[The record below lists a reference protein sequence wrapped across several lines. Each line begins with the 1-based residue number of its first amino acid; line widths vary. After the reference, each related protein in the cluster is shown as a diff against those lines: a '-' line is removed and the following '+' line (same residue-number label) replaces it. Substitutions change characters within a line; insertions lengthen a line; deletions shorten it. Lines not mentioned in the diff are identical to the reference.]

1 MCQYRFKHTNPYTIH
16 IQSIEFTLK
25 ENAMSEE
32 KNPLNVYNQLEI
44 IKNAVD
50 QIETIH
56 VYELANRQFGT
67 SSEESLKIR
76 IDELDKQI
84 LEYEL
89 QLADSQGYIDDIL
102 DSNKSL
108 LEANNQLIAEKN
120 LALENRQLTQDQ
132 ADKIV
137 SAYHQLPWI
146 VKKFYGVN

>member
-1 MCQYRFKHTNPYTIH
+1 
-16 IQSIEFTLK
+16 
-25 ENAMSEE
+25 MSEE
-32 KNPLNVYNQLEI
+32 KNPLNVYNHIET
-44 IKNAVD
+44 IKEALA

-67 SSEESLKIR
+67 SAEEELKKR

-89 QLADSQGYIDDIL
+89 QLEEMQTYTDSVL
-102 DSNKSL
+102 DSNKRL
-108 LEANNQLIAEKN
+108 LEANNKLISEKN

-137 SAYHQLPWI
+137 SAYHQLPWV

>member
-1 MCQYRFKHTNPYTIH
+1 
-16 IQSIEFTLK
+16 
-25 ENAMSEE
+25 MSEE
-32 KNPLNVYNQLEI
+32 KNPLNVYNQLDI
-44 IKNAVD
+44 IKDALA

-56 VYELANRQFGT
+56 IYELANRQYGT
-67 SSEESLKIR
+67 SAEDELKSRIR
-76 IDELDKQI
+76 ELDKEV

-89 QLADSQGYIDDIL
+89 QLAELQAYIDSVL
-102 DSNKSL
+102 DSNKRL

>member
-1 MCQYRFKHTNPYTIH
+1 MPEQRNEL
-16 IQSIEFTLK
+16 S
-25 ENAMSEE
+25 
-32 KNPLNVYNQLEI
+32 VYNQLDI
-44 IKNAVD
+44 IKNAVA

-67 SSEESLKIR
+67 SSEDSLKSR
-76 IDELDKQI
+76 IDELDKQV

-89 QLADSQGYIDDIL
+89 QLADSQSYIDSVL
-102 DSNKSL
+102 DSNKRL

-132 ADKIV
+132 ADQIIA
-137 SAYHQLPWI
+137 AYNKLPRV

>member
-67 SSEESLKIR
+67 SAEEELKKR

-102 DSNKSL
+102 DSNKIL

-132 ADKIV
+132 ADKII
-137 SAYHQLPWI
+137 SAYKKLPRI

>member
-1 MCQYRFKHTNPYTIH
+1 MG
-16 IQSIEFTLK
+16 
-25 ENAMSEE
+25 EE
-32 KNPLNVYNQLEI
+32 KNPLNVYNQLDI
-44 IKNAVD
+44 IKDALA

-56 VYELANRQFGT
+56 IYELANRQYGT
-67 SSEESLKIR
+67 STEDELKNRIR
-76 IDELDKQI
+76 ELDKEV

-89 QLADSQGYIDDIL
+89 QLAELQAYIDSVL
-102 DSNKSL
+102 DSNKRL
-108 LEANNQLIAEKN
+108 LEANNQLISEKN

>member
-1 MCQYRFKHTNPYTIH
+1 
-16 IQSIEFTLK
+16 
-25 ENAMSEE
+25 MSEE
-32 KNPLNVYNQLEI
+32 KNPLNLYNQLEI

-102 DSNKSL
+102 DSNKKL

-137 SAYHQLPWI
+137 SAYHQLPRL

>member
-67 SSEESLKIR
+67 STEEELKVR

-89 QLADSQGYIDDIL
+89 QLADSQSYIDSIL
-102 DSNKSL
+102 DSNKRL
-108 LEANNQLIAEKN
+108 LEANNQLISEKN

-132 ADKIV
+132 ADKII
-137 SAYHQLPWI
+137 SAYKKLPRL

>member
-1 MCQYRFKHTNPYTIH
+1 
-16 IQSIEFTLK
+16 
-25 ENAMSEE
+25 MSEE

-89 QLADSQGYIDDIL
+89 QLADSQSYIDDIL
-102 DSNKSL
+102 DLNKSL
-108 LEANNQLIAEKN
+108 LEATNQLIAEKN

-137 SAYHQLPWI
+137 SAYHQLPRL